1 MPMSS
6 LIGMSR
12 EFPLTALTL
21 RPAGF
26 VNVTGLDSTMKMM
39 CRRVVGHHCLEMTE
53 SSPPAFGIA
62 RPKPAGQDVPTLNN
76 CSRAMKLAEE
86 APAPSQKQA
95 LQND

>member
-21 RPAGF
+21 RTAGF

-39 CRRVVGHHCLEMTE
+39 CRRVGHHCLEM
-53 SSPPAFGIA
+53 A
-62 RPKPAGQDVPTLNN
+62 AGGRL
-76 CSRAMKLAEE
+76 LG
-86 APAPSQKQA
+86 
-95 LQND
+95 